1 MAKYRALSDCV
12 FDGDYY
18 AQGAIFEGRELTGY
32 DKETATHLEFLDED
46 APAPKKGKKNAAD
59 DEL

>member
-1 MAKYRALSDCV
+1 MRYRALMDCV

-18 AQGAIFEGRELTGY
+18 AQGAIFEGRTLEGH
-32 DKETATHLEFLDED
+32 DKETAKHLEFLDED
-46 APAPKKGKKNAAD
+46 TPAPKKGKKNAAD